1 MTAVCRRS
9 SSLFKSLSLCARLCV
24 YVCRRIESQLV
35 SNSIGVAQMEWGGEG
50 EAEGPRGAG
59 ATGVIAAMRFYWG
72 DGAGGSPS
80 AILHPNIPAHLDS
93 AQSSG
98 AAAATAGGGGGTPAP
113 VSWPSSGIAVV
124 TEELGSSA
132 ATPRRTR
139 QGPRPPPSSSWA
151 VSVLVV
157 GQLSQPVR
165 PARSSGGGL
174 LESDALSFRE
184 IASVLF
190 VVSNPHDPPDLW
202 AYRSKEFPSGG
213 RGQYRW

>member
-1 MTAVCRRS
+1 MCRRS

-24 YVCRRIESQLV
+24 YVCRRIELQLV

-98 AAAATAGGGGGTPAP
+98 AAAAKAGGGGYACPGILAELRH
-113 VSWPSSGIAVV
+113 SSCHRGARLLCRHPPKNSAGPQTTTILLVGGQCAGGGAA
-124 TEELGSSA
+124 ESASA
-132 ATPRRTR
+132 AR
-139 QGPRPPPSSSWA
+139 A
-151 VSVLVV
+151 VE
-157 GQLSQPVR
+157 R
-165 PARSSGGGL
+165 GGV
-174 LESDALSFRE
+174 A
-184 IASVLF
+184 
-190 VVSNPHDPPDLW
+190 
-202 AYRSKEFPSGG
+202 
-213 RGQYRW
+213 

>member
-1 MTAVCRRS
+1 M
-9 SSLFKSLSLCARLCV
+9 
-24 YVCRRIESQLV
+24 
-35 SNSIGVAQMEWGGEG
+35 
-50 EAEGPRGAG
+50 
-59 ATGVIAAMRFYWG
+59 
-72 DGAGGSPS
+72 
-80 AILHPNIPAHLDS
+80 
-93 AQSSG
+93 
-98 AAAATAGGGGGTPAP
+98 
-113 VSWPSSGIAVV
+113 
-124 TEELGSSA
+124 
-132 ATPRRTR
+132 
-139 QGPRPPPSSSWA
+139 
-151 VSVLVV
+151 

>member
-1 MTAVCRRS
+1 MIGTSEKHRLRPCVAAVLRYLNRS
-9 SSLFKSLSLCARLCV
+9 RFVRGCV

-98 AAAATAGGGGGTPAP
+98 AAAAKAGGGGVRLPRYFGRAPA
-113 VSWPSSGIAVV
+113 
-124 TEELGSSA
+124 
-132 ATPRRTR
+132 
-139 QGPRPPPSSSWA
+139 
-151 VSVLVV
+151 
-157 GQLSQPVR
+157 
-165 PARSSGGGL
+165 
-174 LESDALSFRE
+174 
-184 IASVLF
+184 
-190 VVSNPHDPPDLW
+190 
-202 AYRSKEFPSGG
+202 
-213 RGQYRW
+213 